1 MLKAPLIFALNHL
14 LDNNRWART
23 RLAPFAGQTL
33 ALQGGFWQLTLV
45 VTGEGRLQAQ
55 TESDDSANDSAAVS
69 ITLPPETPFL
79 LLTDSERLLQQ
90 AKISGN
96 VDFAESLN
104 FVFRNLEWDVEADLA
119 PLLGDILA
127 HRLTQLGR
135 TLRTR
140 LQQKAGSLASNVSA
154 SLRDESV
161 CLISSRQMAGFTAEV
176 QAVDAEAA
184 QQEKRLRALEARI
197 RPERQK

>member
-1 MLKAPLIFALNHL
+1 MFKTPLTFALNHL
-14 LDNNRWART
+14 LDNNSWART

-33 ALQGGFWQLTLV
+33 ALQSGFWQMNLV
-45 VTGEGRLQAQ
+45 VTDSGLFQAQ
-55 TESDDSANDSAAVS
+55 KESEEKAAVRV
-69 ITLPPETPFL
+69 TLPPTAPFL
-79 LLTDSERLLQQ
+79 LFTDSDGLLQQ

-135 TLRTR
+135 TLCAH
-140 LQQKAGSLASNVSA
+140 LQQKTASLATHVGSY
-154 SLRDESV
+154 LRDEAA
-161 CLISSRQMAGFTAEV
+161 CLISSRQLQSFTADV
-176 QAVDAEAA
+176 QQAEAETA
-184 QQEKRLRALEARI
+184 QQEKRLLALEARV
-197 RPERQK
+197 RL

>member
-1 MLKAPLIFALNHL
+1 MLTAPLIFALNHL

-127 HRLTQLGR
+127 RRLTQLGR
-135 TLRTR
+135 TLRAH

-154 SLRDESV
+154 SLRDESGG
-161 CLISSRQMAGFTAEV
+161 LISSRQMAGFTAEV